1 MSFINILECLEKA
14 LQKKAE
20 SNKELWDENERLYK
34 NNLKLIKEN
43 EMLRKDLKELSIQ
56 YIIWKSKQEKD
67 EPKKKLKP
75 QKD

>member
-20 SNKELWDENERLYK
+20 SNRELWDENERLYK
-34 NNLKLIKEN
+34 NNVKLKQEN

-56 YIIWKSKQEKD
+56 FTTWKSKREKD
-67 EPKKKLKP
+67 EPKKK
-75 QKD
+75 

>member
-20 SNKELWDENERLYK
+20 SNRELWDENERLYK
-34 NNLKLIKEN
+34 NNLKLKQEN

-56 YIIWKSKQEKD
+56 FTTWKSKREKD
-67 EPKKKLKP
+67 EPKKK
-75 QKD
+75 

>member
-20 SNKELWDENERLYK
+20 SNKELWYENERLYK
-34 NNLKLIKEN
+34 NNVKLKQEN

-56 YIIWKSKQEKD
+56 FTTWKSKREKD
-67 EPKKKLKP
+67 EPKKK
-75 QKD
+75 

>member
-1 MSFINILECLEKA
+1 MSFINILDCLEKA
-14 LQKKAE
+14 LQKKTE
-20 SNKELWDENERLYK
+20 SNRELWKQYERLDNY
-34 NNLKLIKEN
+34 NTQLMKEN

-56 YIIWKSKQEKD
+56 FTTWKSKREKD